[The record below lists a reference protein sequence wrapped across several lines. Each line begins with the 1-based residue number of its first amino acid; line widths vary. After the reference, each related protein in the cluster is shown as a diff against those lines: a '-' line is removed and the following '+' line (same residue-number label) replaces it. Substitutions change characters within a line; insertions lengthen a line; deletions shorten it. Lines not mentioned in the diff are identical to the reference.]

1 MRRSGPGVAAAGI
14 GLSRFSGVAR
24 SVLVTNIL
32 GIGLI
37 GDAFAAAQRVPNIL
51 QNLFGEGALSA
62 AFVPEYSRLLESDP
76 KEAGKLAGG
85 ILSFLLCL
93 VAGLTAVAFLATE
106 PITRSIAWGFT
117 GERFDLTV
125 QLVRIIILGTAVLV
139 MSAWCLAILNS
150 HGRFFLGY
158 AAPVAWNICQII
170 VLIVL
175 AISEVTGSTAAEALA
190 WALVIGSLIQ
200 VLIQIPTVLR
210 GNRNIRFNLLWKEPS
225 TALVLRRFVPAVA
238 GRGALQL
245 SSFMDLALASLLS
258 IGAASALA
266 AAQAIY
272 LLPVALIATS
282 IAAVELPELSRSPD
296 TATIHE
302 RVNKRLLQM
311 LWLVGPI
318 LALYLAAGAPIADFL
333 FNLGGLRNSID
344 PGDLTVIGF
353 ALGAY
358 ALGLPALLSS
368 RLLQSVCFSTGD
380 TTTPSRI
387 ALARVLLSA
396 GLGLVLMFQFEQVV
410 VINQTLVGFGDWNFV
425 WGPLP
430 DAARNAQQLPPRL
443 GPVGLALG
451 SAIGAWFEFW
461 WLRKHVLNEWSIER
475 LTKSGLWKHTVPALI
490 ALGTALALRELRIEQ
505 ALIQVSFLAVA
516 VVAIHVTVSSI
527 LQTESYSHLVSGLS
541 IRRPKTKSKQEEES
555 L

>member
-282 IAAVELPELSRSPD
+282 IVAVELPELSRSPD

-505 ALIQVSFLAVA
+505 ALIQVSFLAVV

-527 LQTESYSHLVSGLS
+527 LQTESYAHLVSGLS

>member
-76 KEAGKLAGG
+76 EEAGKLAGG

-190 WALVIGSLIQ
+190 WALVIGSLLQ

-318 LALYLAAGAPIADFL
+318 LALYFAAGAPIADFL

-451 SAIGAWFEFW
+451 SAVGAWFEFW

>member
-1 MRRSGPGVAAAGI
+1 
-14 GLSRFSGVAR
+14 
-24 SVLVTNIL
+24 
-32 GIGLI
+32 
-37 GDAFAAAQRVPNIL
+37 
-51 QNLFGEGALSA
+51 
-62 AFVPEYSRLLESDP
+62 
-76 KEAGKLAGG
+76 
-85 ILSFLLCL
+85 
-93 VAGLTAVAFLATE
+93 
-106 PITRSIAWGFT
+106 
-117 GERFDLTV
+117 
-125 QLVRIIILGTAVLV
+125 
-139 MSAWCLAILNS
+139 
-150 HGRFFLGY
+150 
-158 AAPVAWNICQII
+158 
-170 VLIVL
+170 
-175 AISEVTGSTAAEALA
+175 
-190 WALVIGSLIQ
+190 
-200 VLIQIPTVLR
+200 
-210 GNRNIRFNLLWKEPS
+210 
-225 TALVLRRFVPAVA
+225 
-238 GRGALQL
+238 
-245 SSFMDLALASLLS
+245 MDLALASLLS

-282 IAAVELPELSRSPD
+282 IVAVELPELSRSPD

-318 LALYLAAGAPIADFL
+318 LALYFAAGAPIADFL

-505 ALIQVSFLAVA
+505 ALIQVSLLAVA
-516 VVAIHVTVSSI
+516 VIAIHVTVSSI

-541 IRRPKTKSKQEEES
+541 IHRPKTKSKQEEES

>member
-225 TALVLRRFVPAVA
+225 TAQVLRRFVPAVA

-318 LALYLAAGAPIADFL
+318 LALYFAAGAPIADFL

>member
-1 MRRSGPGVAAAGI
+1 M
-14 GLSRFSGVAR
+14 
-24 SVLVTNIL
+24 
-32 GIGLI
+32 
-37 GDAFAAAQRVPNIL
+37 
-51 QNLFGEGALSA
+51 
-62 AFVPEYSRLLESDP
+62 
-76 KEAGKLAGG
+76 
-85 ILSFLLCL
+85 
-93 VAGLTAVAFLATE
+93 AGLTAVAFLATE

-190 WALVIGSLIQ
+190 WALVIGSLLQ

-527 LQTESYSHLVSGLS
+527 LQTESYAHLVSGLS

>member
-76 KEAGKLAGG
+76 EEAGKLAGG

-190 WALVIGSLIQ
+190 WALVIGSLLQ

-527 LQTESYSHLVSGLS
+527 LQTESYAHLVSGLS

>member
-76 KEAGKLAGG
+76 EEAGKLAGG

-190 WALVIGSLIQ
+190 WALVIGSLLQ

-541 IRRPKTKSKQEEES
+541 IRRSKTKSKQEEES

>member
-76 KEAGKLAGG
+76 EEAGKLAGG

-190 WALVIGSLIQ
+190 WALVIGSLLQ

-475 LTKSGLWKHTVPALI
+475 LTKSGLWQHTVPALI

-527 LQTESYSHLVSGLS
+527 LQTESYAHLVSGLS

>member
-282 IAAVELPELSRSPD
+282 IVAVELPELSRSPD

-318 LALYLAAGAPIADFL
+318 LALYFAAGAPIADFL

-344 PGDLTVIGF
+344 AGDLTVIGF

>member
-62 AFVPEYSRLLESDP
+62 AFVPAYSRLLESDP
-76 KEAGKLAGG
+76 REAGKLAGG

-190 WALVIGSLIQ
+190 WALVIGSLLQ

-541 IRRPKTKSKQEEES
+541 IRRSKTKSKQEEES

>member
-282 IAAVELPELSRSPD
+282 IVAVELPELSRSPD

-318 LALYLAAGAPIADFL
+318 LALYFAAGAPIADFL

-461 WLRKHVLNEWSIER
+461 WLRKHVLNKWSIER

>member
-76 KEAGKLAGG
+76 EEAGKLAGG

>member
-62 AFVPEYSRLLESDP
+62 AFVPEYSPLLESDP

-190 WALVIGSLIQ
+190 WALVIGSLLQ

-282 IAAVELPELSRSPD
+282 IVAVELPELSRSPD

-516 VVAIHVTVSSI
+516 VVAIHVAVSSI

>member
-190 WALVIGSLIQ
+190 WALVIGSLLQ

-527 LQTESYSHLVSGLS
+527 LQTESYAHLVSGLS

>member
-76 KEAGKLAGG
+76 EEAGKLAGG

-282 IAAVELPELSRSPD
+282 IVAVELPELSRSPD

-318 LALYLAAGAPIADFL
+318 LALYFAAGAPIADFL

-461 WLRKHVLNEWSIER
+461 WLRKHVLNQWSIER
-475 LTKSGLWKHTVPALI
+475 LTKSGLWQHTVPALI

-527 LQTESYSHLVSGLS
+527 LQTESYAHLVSGLS

>member
-190 WALVIGSLIQ
+190 WALVIGSLLQ

>member
-51 QNLFGEGALSA
+51 QNLFGAGALSA

-76 KEAGKLAGG
+76 EEAGKLAGG

-190 WALVIGSLIQ
+190 WALVIGSLLQ

-505 ALIQVSFLAVA
+505 ALIQVSFLAVV

-527 LQTESYSHLVSGLS
+527 LQTESYAHLVSGLS

>member
-76 KEAGKLAGG
+76 EEAGKLAGG

-225 TALVLRRFVPAVA
+225 PALVLRRFVPAVA

-541 IRRPKTKSKQEEES
+541 IRRSKTKSKQEEES

>member
-282 IAAVELPELSRSPD
+282 IVAVELPELSRSPG

-318 LALYLAAGAPIADFL
+318 LALYFAAGAPIADFL

-541 IRRPKTKSKQEEES
+541 IRRPKIKSKQEEES

>member
-1 MRRSGPGVAAAGI
+1 MRRSGPGAAAAGI
-14 GLSRFSGVAR
+14 ALSRFSGIAR

-76 KEAGKLAGG
+76 EEAGKLAGG
-85 ILSFLLCL
+85 VLSFLLCL
-93 VAGLTAVAFLATE
+93 VAGLTAIAFLATE

-158 AAPVAWNICQII
+158 AAPVVWNICQI
-170 VLIVL
+170 VALVAL
-175 AISEVTGSTAAEALA
+175 AIADIKGSSAAETLA
-190 WALVIGSLIQ
+190 WALVVGSVLQVCIQ
-200 VLIQIPTVLR
+200 VPTVLR
-210 GNRNIRFNLLWKEPS
+210 GNRNIRLNLRWNEAS
-225 TALVLRRFVPAVA
+225 TPVVLKRFVPAVG

-258 IGAASALA
+258 VGAASALA

-282 IAAVELPELSRSPD
+282 VAAVELPDLSRSAD
-296 TATIHE
+296 ATTIQD
-302 RVNKRLLQM
+302 RVAKRLLQM
-311 LWLVGPI
+311 LWLIGPI
-318 LALYLAAGAPIADFL
+318 LALYFAAGAAIADFL
-333 FNLGGLRNSID
+333 FNLGGFSNSITS
-344 PGDLTVIGF
+344 GDLAVIGF
-353 ALGAY
+353 TLGAY
-358 ALGLPALLSS
+358 SLGLPALMSS
-368 RLLQSVCFSTGD
+368 RLLQSVCYSTGD

-387 ALARVLLSA
+387 AFARVLISA
-396 GLGLVLMFQFEQVV
+396 GLGVILMFQFEQVL

-430 DAARNAQQLPPRL
+430 EATRNATQLPSRL

-451 SAIGAWFEFW
+451 SAIGAWLEFW
-461 WLRKHVLNEWSIER
+461 WLRKHLLHNWRIER
-475 LTKSGLWKHTVPALI
+475 LTKLGLWRHTLPAL
-490 ALGTALALRELRIEQ
+490 LALVAVVTLRQLEINQPLVE
-505 ALIQVSFLAVA
+505 VSFLALA

-527 LQTESYSHLVSGLS
+527 LQTESYSDLVSALS
-541 IRRPKTKSKQEEES
+541 IRRLKIKSNQEEES

>member
-76 KEAGKLAGG
+76 EEAGKLAGG

-190 WALVIGSLIQ
+190 WALVIGSLLQ

-505 ALIQVSFLAVA
+505 ALIHVSFLAVA

-527 LQTESYSHLVSGLS
+527 LQTESYAHLVSGLS

>member
-282 IAAVELPELSRSPD
+282 IVAVELPELSRSPG

-318 LALYLAAGAPIADFL
+318 LALYFAAGAPIADFL

>member
-76 KEAGKLAGG
+76 EEAGKLAGG

-245 SSFMDLALASLLS
+245 SSFMDLALAALLS

-282 IAAVELPELSRSPD
+282 IVAVELPELSRSPD

-505 ALIQVSFLAVA
+505 ALIQVSFLAVV

-527 LQTESYSHLVSGLS
+527 LQTESYAHLVSGLS

>member
-76 KEAGKLAGG
+76 REAGKLAGG

-282 IAAVELPELSRSPD
+282 IVAVELPELSRSPD

-318 LALYLAAGAPIADFL
+318 LALYFAAGAPIADFL

>member
-76 KEAGKLAGG
+76 EEAGKLAGG

-190 WALVIGSLIQ
+190 WALVIGSLLQ

-505 ALIQVSFLAVA
+505 ALIQVSFLAVV

-541 IRRPKTKSKQEEES
+541 IRRSKTKSKQEEES

>member
-76 KEAGKLAGG
+76 EEAGKLAGG

-505 ALIQVSFLAVA
+505 ALIQVSFLAVV

-527 LQTESYSHLVSGLS
+527 LQTESYAHLVSGLS

>member
-62 AFVPEYSRLLESDP
+62 AFVPEYSRLLEADP

-170 VLIVL
+170 VLIAL

-282 IAAVELPELSRSPD
+282 IVAVELPELSRSPD

-318 LALYLAAGAPIADFL
+318 LALYFAAGAPIADFL

>member
-282 IAAVELPELSRSPD
+282 IVAVELPELSRSPD

-318 LALYLAAGAPIADFL
+318 LALYFAAGAPIADFL

-430 DAARNAQQLPPRL
+430 DAARNAQQLTPRL

>member
-1 MRRSGPGVAAAGI
+1 MKRSGPGVAAAGI

-76 KEAGKLAGG
+76 EEAGKLAGG

-158 AAPVAWNICQII
+158 AAPVVWNVCQIV

-175 AISEVTGSTAAEALA
+175 AIPEVRGSSAAETLA
-190 WALVIGSLIQ
+190 WALVVGSVLQ
-200 VLIQIPTVLR
+200 VLIQVPTVLR
-210 GNRNIRFNLLWKEPS
+210 GNRNIRFNLLWRESS
-225 TALVLRRFVPAVA
+225 TAVVLKRFVPAVA
-238 GRGALQL
+238 GRGALQF

-282 IAAVELPELSRSPD
+282 VTAVELPELSRSAN
-296 TATIHE
+296 TTTMHE
-302 RVNKRLLQM
+302 RVTKRLLQM
-311 LWLVGPI
+311 LWLIGPI
-318 LALYLAAGAPIADFL
+318 LALYFAAGAPIADFL
-333 FNLGGLRNSID
+333 FNLGGLRNTID
-344 PGDLTVIGF
+344 SGDLTVIGF

-358 ALGLPALLSS
+358 SLGLPALLSS

-430 DAARNAQQLPPRL
+430 EATRNATQLPPRL

-451 SAIGAWFEFW
+451 SAMGAWFEFW
-461 WLRKHVLNEWSIER
+461 WLRKHLLSKWSIER
-475 LTKSGLWKHTVPALI
+475 LTKSGLWKHAMPALV
-490 ALGTALALRELRIEQ
+490 AVVTALLLRELKIEQ
-505 ALIQVSFLAVA
+505 PLIQVSFLAVA
-516 VVAIHVTVSSI
+516 VVAIHVAVSSI
-527 LQTESYSHLVSGLS
+527 LQTESYSRLVSSLS
-541 IRRPKTKSKQEEES
+541 IRRPKIKPKQEEES

>member
-76 KEAGKLAGG
+76 EEAGKLAGG

-93 VAGLTAVAFLATE
+93 VASLTAVAFLATE

-190 WALVIGSLIQ
+190 WALVIGSLLQ

-282 IAAVELPELSRSPD
+282 IVAVELPELSRSPD

-318 LALYLAAGAPIADFL
+318 LALYFAAGAPIADFL
-333 FNLGGLRNSID
+333 FNLGGLRNSI
-344 PGDLTVIGF
+344 
-353 ALGAY
+353 
-358 ALGLPALLSS
+358 S
-368 RLLQSVCFSTGD
+368 R
-380 TTTPSRI
+380 
-387 ALARVLLSA
+387 
-396 GLGLVLMFQFEQVV
+396 
-410 VINQTLVGFGDWNFV
+410 
-425 WGPLP
+425 
-430 DAARNAQQLPPRL
+430 
-443 GPVGLALG
+443 
-451 SAIGAWFEFW
+451 
-461 WLRKHVLNEWSIER
+461 
-475 LTKSGLWKHTVPALI
+475 
-490 ALGTALALRELRIEQ
+490 
-505 ALIQVSFLAVA
+505 
-516 VVAIHVTVSSI
+516 
-527 LQTESYSHLVSGLS
+527 
-541 IRRPKTKSKQEEES
+541 
-555 L
+555 

>member
-210 GNRNIRFNLLWKEPS
+210 GNRNIRFNLLWKETS

-282 IAAVELPELSRSPD
+282 IVAVELPELSRSPD

-318 LALYLAAGAPIADFL
+318 LALYFAAGAPIADFL

-516 VVAIHVTVSSI
+516 VVVIHVTVSSI

>member
-76 KEAGKLAGG
+76 EEAGKLAGG

-190 WALVIGSLIQ
+190 WALVIGSLLQ

-505 ALIQVSFLAVA
+505 ALIQVSFLAVV

>member
-76 KEAGKLAGG
+76 EEAGKLAGG

-190 WALVIGSLIQ
+190 WALVIGSLLQ

-282 IAAVELPELSRSPD
+282 IVAVELPELSRSPD

-318 LALYLAAGAPIADFL
+318 LALYFAAGASIADFL

-451 SAIGAWFEFW
+451 SAVGAWFEFW